1 MQPTE
6 KNTSGDSGQPE
17 WRELYQRA
25 LLELDIEKLR
35 ELIVAAEKAIS
46 DCLRTIGEDSNHQAE
61 RQDIADALS
70 SLRVLKRNWR

>member
-6 KNTSGDSGQPE
+6 KNTSCDSRQPE

-46 DCLRTIGEDSNHQAE
+46 DCLQTIGEDSNHHAE
-61 RQDIADALS
+61 RRDIADALS
-70 SLRVLKRNWR
+70 SLRALKRNWR